1 MNAGAP
7 VWSIDFLPAPE
18 LTRHSSSSFGGQNG
32 AACDFLAVATLTS
45 DPGLVPPSEIAK
57 QKKDCKS
64 VVQIWSIPHAEPTNF
79 HEAAANKPSH
89 EDTTPPPGNLG
100 NWGIDEQFNRQ
111 PTAPE
116 NNEESPQLVMLLAS
130 SSQATV
136 VRWCPRGGRKHVNT
150 TDPTTPISSS
160 STQIDPLGLL
170 AIAFLDGSVGLYSVP
185 HPSHAK
191 KLAQSPEGL
200 GTQSDDPRHVVTLNL
215 APVARLM
222 LPSTNCLTLDWA
234 NHDVLAGGC
243 TNGNIVIW
251 HVEVLLKLLPSTP
264 ALQGPLFIRPTH
276 FKPVHS
282 APVKSISWVRT
293 PPILQSGK
301 PDLDGDPAFLASTG
315 YDGSVKMLDT
325 QDLAAS
331 KSLVHER
338 GETTSLA
345 FSPALGCLNLA
356 DSDYS
361 IKSIFLKPRELGVS
375 KKILV
380 QLGLVWQIA
389 TSDFHSFI
397 AYAAADGVCG
407 LASLIRPHKYRSRAT
422 MWAPKVY
429 QMDFNR
435 NTSELRMLDNLVPQ
449 PRSQDGTT
457 VTDSKSKAKTGA
469 NKKGEN
475 GQAAQA
481 DQPTQSASSIGGF
494 KSIVSVHC
502 LSWNKTITRASVLA
516 SGMGCG
522 LVRVDF
528 VEGGLNK
535 ATANNKLT
543 PTFEQLIL
551 QINNSAGVE
560 DEDED

>member
-1 MNAGAP
+1 
-7 VWSIDFLPAPE
+7 
-18 LTRHSSSSFGGQNG
+18 
-32 AACDFLAVATLTS
+32 
-45 DPGLVPPSEIAK
+45 
-57 QKKDCKS
+57 
-64 VVQIWSIPHAEPTNF
+64 
-79 HEAAANKPSH
+79 
-89 EDTTPPPGNLG
+89 
-100 NWGIDEQFNRQ
+100 
-111 PTAPE
+111 
-116 NNEESPQLVMLLAS
+116 
-130 SSQATV
+130 
-136 VRWCPRGGRKHVNT
+136 
-150 TDPTTPISSS
+150 
-160 STQIDPLGLL
+160 
-170 AIAFLDGSVGLYSVP
+170 
-185 HPSHAK
+185 
-191 KLAQSPEGL
+191 
-200 GTQSDDPRHVVTLNL
+200 
-215 APVARLM
+215 M

-251 HVEVLLKLLPSTP
+251 HVEVLLKLLPSTL

-293 PPILQSGK
+293 PPIGQSGK
-301 PDLDGDPAFLASTG
+301 PDVDGDPAFLASTG
-315 YDGSVKMLDT
+315 YDGSVKILDT
-325 QDLAAS
+325 QDLATS

-361 IKSIFLKPRELGVS
+361 IKAIFLKPRELGVS

-389 TSDFHSFI
+389 TSDFHSFV

-449 PRSQDGTT
+449 PRSQDGIT
-457 VTDSKSKAKTGA
+457 VTESKSKAKTGA
-469 NKKGEN
+469 NNKGEI
-475 GQAAQA
+475 GPATQA
-481 DQPTQSASSIGGF
+481 DQPTHSASSIGGF

-502 LSWNKTITRASVLA
+502 LSWNKSITRASVLA

-528 VEGGLNK
+528 VEGGLNY
-535 ATANNKLT
+535 ATPNNKLT
-543 PTFEQLIL
+543 STFEQLIL

-560 DEDED
+560 EEEED